1 LFESLSNALQRV
13 FSQWGKERLL
23 TAENIRAGL
32 EEIRKALLEA
42 DVHIEVARDL
52 TEAVQKRAIG
62 QEVIAAV
69 KPAEQIVKVFADVL
83 TEAMHGEPLKIP
95 VLPGQPAVVM
105 MVGLQGSGKTTT
117 TAKLAR
123 KLKRQGRRP
132 LLVAADTRRPAA
144 ITQLQVLGKSLE
156 IPVHAEEGPGNEERA
171 PQICAAAVAR
181 ARKEGHDVVLLDTA
195 GRLHIDAPLMEEL
208 ARVEKLAAPHVTF
221 LVCDSMAGQD
231 AYASAR
237 DFHGKLRLDGVI
249 LTKLDGDTRGGAA
262 ISVKQVTGKP
272 IVYVGTGERV
282 EDLDDFHAER
292 MASRILGM
300 GDVVSLVEKAQEVV
314 DEEEA
319 AEAAER
325 LLKAQFTL
333 EDFLNQLRAIRK
345 MGPLKGLLKMMP
357 GQIGQAFEQAN
368 VQEKELGRVEA
379 AILSMTPEERRNP
392 QLLDANRRR
401 RVARGSGNELS
412 VVNQLIRQHEQMR
425 DMMKRMQGGG
435 MLSKLGKLFGGGG
448 GDAGGLGGL
457 AGMGGGGGFPGF
469 GGGGG
474 GGRSQQELLA
484 QLQRG
489 GGTAVKDPDEEARRR
504 AARKREKE
512 ARKKNRKRR

>member
-1 LFESLSNALQRV
+1 MFESLSNALQRV
-13 FSQWGKERLL
+13 FSKWGKDRLL
-23 TAENIRAGL
+23 TADNIRDGL

-42 DVHIEVARDL
+42 DVHFEAARAL
-52 TEAVQKRAIG
+52 VEQVTARAIG
-62 QEVIAAV
+62 QEVIASV
-69 KPAEQIVKVFADVL
+69 KPAEQIIKLFSDVL
-83 TEAMHGEPLKIP
+83 TETMRGEPPKIP
-95 VLPGQPAVVM
+95 LLAGQPAVVM

-123 KLKRQGRRP
+123 RLKRQGRKP

-144 ITQLQVLGKSLE
+144 ITQLQVLGKSLDL
-156 IPVHAEEGPGNEERA
+156 PVHAEEGPGNEERA
-171 PQICAAAVAR
+171 PQICANAVAR
-181 ARKEGHDVVLLDTA
+181 AKKEGFDVVLLDTA
-195 GRLHIDAPLMEEL
+195 GRLHIDGPLMDEL
-208 ARVEKLAAPHVTF
+208 ARVEKLTAPHATF
-221 LVCDSMAGQD
+221 LVCDAMAGQD
-231 AYASAR
+231 AYGSAR
-237 DFHGKLRLDGVI
+237 EFHGKLRLDAVI

-272 IVYVGTGERV
+272 IAFVGTGERP
-282 EDLDDFHAER
+282 EDLDEFHAER

-300 GDVVSLVEKAQEVV
+300 GDVVSLVEKAQEVIDQ
-314 DEEEA
+314 DEAE
-319 AEAAER
+319 EAAER

-379 AILSMTPEERRNP
+379 AILSMTPEERRRP
-392 QLLDANRRR
+392 ELLDANRRR
-401 RVARGSGNELS
+401 RIARGSGNEPQ

-448 GDAGGLGGL
+448 GDPAG
-457 AGMGGGGGFPGF
+457 AMQGMPGMPGSGGGF
-469 GGGGG
+469 
-474 GGRSQQELLA
+474 GGRGQQEMLA
-484 QLQRG
+484 KLARG
-489 GGTAVKDPDEEARRR
+489 GGETAVTKDPDEEARRR